1 MAKPS
6 KEDWKT
12 FWQILFITVA
22 IVIPLGF
29 CIMGVDNAA
38 LKGSLSNKVEGAIA
52 HFDTTISDL
61 AIVLSSEIESLQKE
75 VVKQGKNIN
84 FLIHRD
90 RILQEKIAKL
100 EAQVEALECKLE
112 KK

>member
-1 MAKPS
+1 MAKSS

-22 IVIPLGF
+22 I
-29 CIMGVDNAA
+29 
-38 LKGSLSNKVEGAIA
+38 
-52 HFDTTISDL
+52 